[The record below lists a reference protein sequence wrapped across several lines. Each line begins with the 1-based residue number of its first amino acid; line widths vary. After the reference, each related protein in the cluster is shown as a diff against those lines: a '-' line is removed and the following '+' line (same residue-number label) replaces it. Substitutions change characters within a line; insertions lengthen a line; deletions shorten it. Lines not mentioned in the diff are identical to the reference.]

1 MDVAWRRRHR
11 FGMSRVISPAGDSV
25 GKAVAQVDQ
34 GYLVAVGSTFKRSY
48 RVVPNRHLWEQPGE
62 GKLMLVVPLQKVL
75 DAPEAD
81 RDGRVDTDAFERYWA
96 DDAE

>member
-1 MDVAWRRRHR
+1 MLLMMKAHADSQHDPD
-11 FGMSRVISPAGDSV
+11 FGRLLPDG
-25 GKAVAQVDQ
+25 
-34 GYLVAVGSTFKRSY
+34 RSY
-48 RVVPNRHLWEQPGE
+48 RVVPNRHLWERPGE